1 MLHHNI
7 KTRNDIPYL
16 CKGGV
21 GIELGVLHG
30 HYSEI
35 ILKRSNLDFLIS
47 IDAWA
52 IPNWS
57 NSKEHN
63 ETIQRLSKFGCRSII
78 LQTQFNTAARLI
90 TNNFADF
97 IYIDGYHDYKSI
109 KRDIKIWWP
118 KLKKGGIL
126 SGHDY
131 EKGLTVNELGQAV
144 PFGVIQAVGELV
156 AEKYLKLHI
165 TGVGG
170 EWDWDYRSWYLYK

>member
-1 MLHHNI
+1 M
-7 KTRNDIPYL
+7 
-16 CKGGV
+16 
-21 GIELGVLHG
+21 
-30 HYSEI
+30 
-35 ILKRSNLDFLIS
+35 IS

-63 ETIQRLSKFGCRSII
+63 ETIQKLSKFGCRSII
-78 LQTQFNTAARLI
+78 LQMQFNTAARLI
-90 TNNFADF
+90 ANNFADF

-109 KRDIKIWWP
+109 KRDIKTWWP

-131 EKGLTVNELGQAV
+131 EKGLTINELGQTV
-144 PFGVIQAVGELV
+144 PFGVIQAVSELV
-156 AEKYLKLHI
+156 AEKNLELHV

-170 EWDWDYRSWYLYK
+170 KRNMKNPEWDWGYRSWYLHK